1 MEGSIS
7 EPDVLSKRLKFAY
20 SVGHVL
26 NDATS
31 SMWFSYILL
40 FYYRVVNFTNA
51 SAGYLLLIGQIT
63 DALTTIFV
71 SLASD
76 RTRTGLFHYGRR
88 KTWHLIG
95 VISILISFP
104 FCFNLCIG
112 CKNSKL
118 WAQFIYY
125 TVFIIIFQFGWACSY
140 VTHLAMINE
149 LTHKDGERVALNSYR
164 HAWAFISNIFVYVMA
179 SVLLGFSSSLSESSI
194 TSADAPIFRKLTF
207 IVVGFSLICMIIFH
221 VGLKESNQITEQTEN
236 RSQLTSTS
244 SRILKRMTWKQFLH
258 GERVALNSYRHAWAF
273 ISNIF
278 VYVMASVLLGFSSSL
293 SESSITSADAPI
305 FRKLTFIVVGFSL
318 ICMIIFHVGLKES
331 NQITEQ
337 TENRSQLTS
346 TSSRILKRMTWKQF
360 LREKEFYQCTFIWVA
375 ARVIFHVTQV
385 FLPLYTIDT
394 ILTLD
399 RVFVAIAPLCICFG
413 GLVTSFPMRSINKR
427 LGRNLTNIIGYGLAL
442 ASMIL
447 FWFIVD
453 LKSKL
458 QIEIALISAC
468 ILFGMATSATSICS
482 TALASD
488 FIGLNTE
495 CGAFIYGVMS
505 FIDKLVSGIIITIVQ
520 QFNPCKLSSTHK
532 CALYYRYI
540 VTFIP
545 AGIAILAI
553 FMILSIWKTNIG
565 SNRYEIIQEAQND
578 IEMKIKVANKNEHN
592 ERSPLVD

>member
-76 RTRTGLFHYGRR
+76 RTRTGIFHYGRR

-149 LTHKDGERVALNSYR
+149 LTHKD
-164 HAWAFISNIFVYVMA
+164 
-179 SVLLGFSSSLSESSI
+179 
-194 TSADAPIFRKLTF
+194 
-207 IVVGFSLICMIIFH
+207 
-221 VGLKESNQITEQTEN
+221 
-236 RSQLTSTS
+236 
-244 SRILKRMTWKQFLH
+244 

-447 FWFIVD
+447 FWFIID

-468 ILFGMATSATSICS
+468 ILFGMGTSATSICS

-495 CGAFIYGVMS
+495 CGAFVYGVMS

-578 IEMKIKVANKNEHN
+578 IEMKIIVANKNEHN